1 MHVNNIVCVPVA
13 KNCPTI
19 PTNWKQVSRSEIVYT
34 SYKCQSQGHKIVFFN
49 VIVLLQPTNNYYM
62 IWMRPY
68 VCHLG
73 LKWLWSGFHTCKS
86 IIDMVSQYCSG
97 WVGRGIQPLASPQ
110 PLQHTHTQYQL
121 QHHKCAFF
129 AFFNWTWWADGQ
141 IDKPTHQRTNE
152 PTDRRTNGPTDAQT
166 KPFMQCN
173 NQVKKGPP
181 QKTFPF

>member
-1 MHVNNIVCVPVA
+1 MC
-13 KNCPTI
+13 
-19 PTNWKQVSRSEIVYT
+19 T
-34 SYKCQSQGHKIVFFN
+34 SGQKLSNKSNKLKTGEQEWNSIYLLQMSKPGAQNRFFN

-129 AFFNWTWWADGQ
+129 AFFNWTWWTDGQ
-141 IDKPTHQRTNE
+141 IDKPTHQQTNG
-152 PTDRRTNGPTDAQT
+152 PTDRRTEGPTDAQT

>member
-13 KNCPTI
+13 KNCPTS

-49 VIVLLQPTNNYYM
+49 VIVLLQPTNNYYV

-121 QHHKCAFF
+121 QHHKCAFSRF
-129 AFFNWTWWADGQ
+129 RLKCEKQRDR
-141 IDKPTHQRTNE
+141 PTNQRTDT
-152 PTDRRTNGPTDAQT
+152 PTNART
-166 KPFMQCN
+166 KPLMHCI
-173 NQVKKGPP
+173 NQDHSYRCTTSW
-181 QKTFPF
+181 TFIMA